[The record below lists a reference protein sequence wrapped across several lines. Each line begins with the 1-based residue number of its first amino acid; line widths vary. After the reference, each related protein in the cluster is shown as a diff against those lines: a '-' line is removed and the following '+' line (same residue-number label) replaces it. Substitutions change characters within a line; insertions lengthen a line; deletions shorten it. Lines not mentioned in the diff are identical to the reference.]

1 MRLLVTGAT
10 GQIGPAVVREL
21 LRDGHELRVLT
32 RPSSDRSRLEGL
44 ELSYVEGDV
53 TQPETLPD
61 AMRDVRAV
69 VHMAGLYD
77 SWARR
82 PRDFFDVNTV
92 GTINVR
98 DAAAEAGLRRMLF
111 VSSSSTIGE
120 RQGEVGSED
129 TPRRDF
135 VLGDYE
141 ASKLDAE
148 SALLAAGPSP
158 EIVIVNP
165 SNVYGPNDITGNGR
179 AIINAVNGR
188 LGMTVDV
195 MTAFVHVDDVAR
207 GIAAAL
213 IKGPPGQRFILS
225 GDNISR
231 LEFLR
236 RAILLSG
243 VDVELRVASP
253 TAWRAFAALYGAI
266 GFLTRRRPPIS
277 KDAVQI
283 ALYGSRLDGGKAE
296 RELGISYT
304 PLDEGLDAT
313 LDWLHEN
320 GYVALPEEED
330 EDQPDDEPEDESE
343 DEADDEPDE
352 QPGDEPEDSSDA
364 KEPRAE

>member
-21 LRDGHELRVLT
+21 LRDGHELRVLV

-44 ELSYVEGDV
+44 ELTYVEGDV
-53 TQPETLPD
+53 THPDTLPD
-61 AMRDVRAV
+61 AMRDMRAV

-82 PRDFFDVNTV
+82 PSEFFDVNTD

-98 DAAAEAGLRRMLF
+98 NAAAEAGLRRMLF
-111 VSSSSTIGE
+111 VSSGSTIGE
-120 RQGEVGSED
+120 GPGEVGSED

-148 SALLAAGPSP
+148 SALLAAEPSP

-165 SNVYGPNDITGNGR
+165 SSVYGPNDVTGNGR
-179 AIINAVNGR
+179 AIINAVNGH

-207 GIAAAL
+207 GVAAAL
-213 IKGPPGQRFILS
+213 IKGPPGQRYILS
-225 GDNISR
+225 GDNLSR

-236 RAILLSG
+236 RAILLAG
-243 VDVELRVASP
+243 VDVELRAASA
-253 TAWRAFAALYGAI
+253 TAWRVFAAFYGLI
-266 GFLTRRRPPIS
+266 GLITRRRPPIS
-277 KDAVQI
+277 KDAVRI
-283 ALYGSRLDGGKAE
+283 ALYGSQLDGAKAD

-313 LDWLHEN
+313 LDWLHEA

-330 EDQPDDEPEDESE
+330 GDEPEDETG
-343 DEADDEPDE
+343 DDPDS
-352 QPGDEPEDSSDA
+352 EPEDGTEDEPRDPSDA
-364 KEPRAE
+364 AEPRAE